1 MFCVVS
7 AIPTLLKPA
16 SMALDFEGPIG
27 RPLATPQLE
36 DADKPQVLL
45 LSPYSSLEIRS
56 TGRQEG
62 RGLLD

>member
-1 MFCVVS
+1 
-7 AIPTLLKPA
+7 
-16 SMALDFEGPIG
+16 MALDFEGPIG

-36 DADKPQVLL
+36 DADAPQVLL